1 MTEKLRQ
8 IRECYEILKEE
19 EDIIRKKGVNYENY
33 EIDLQALED
42 LRRELN
48 NMAINII
55 QEESQIN
62 QLKEKIELNKTR
74 LETLENMSKKQ
85 YPKIEGRDK
94 TRKKDILERSGFI
107 STERVDGREA
117 FIARS
122 LVGQYYDLVKE
133 TRRLQVEYNNL
144 INQRNNTQSTTNL
157 EPEKIIPLESLTTN
171 EEPQQTA
178 SVAEQRTSLEENIS
192 SIKEQIIKLLEER
205 NLPNQGKKTTIR
217 FEGNSYIIPR
227 KRKGEFNALNTQYN
241 SLRKKLRE
249 LNSNVIDFM
258 SYAPAP
264 TPVETRELDGQN
276 TSTQSIGGLLGGMSA
291 IIKPENEEEQPTA
304 EETAEQQQSEGVGA
318 SVEKQADSEQSVP
331 VSQESRD
338 KLAEEIIDVVAGLTS
353 PDKLTQGG
361 TGEQPEGPESGEESP
376 SSSLD
381 DEDRALEEMFRN
393 RPPRESGPIY
403 DWKQEGTG
411 DEEEQDEEEEKEEQA
426 EEELV
431 GSRPP
436 KFITKIKDWVKKHK
450 RIIAGVVGALMI
462 GGAALGI
469 IKLNSGN
476 NSQSQIPTEP
486 TTSTVSDDL
495 ENTNNE
501 ETTYELPEMPTIITD
516 QQEEFIDSLLPQ
528 EDEELLGPEISIE
541 EQKESSNNE
550 ETETYSD
557 ASQDILIGGQININD
572 GSRIYATAADSILE
586 ENSYNPY
593 YNSSQ
598 DRVVLGV
605 SIEHNG
611 NIVNVLANTENY
623 NQKIIDLLSDGG
635 QIVSVLTAAQDKV
648 TQNFDGQ
655 TPMTSSEINEV
666 AEGFYNI
673 GSVSNNNERGRSR

>member
-144 INQRNNTQSTTNL
+144 INQQNNLQSTANL
-157 EPEKIIPLESLTTN
+157 EPEKIIPLESSNL
-171 EEPQQTA
+171 EPKQTIP
-178 SVAEQRTSLEENIS
+178 VAEQRTSLEENIS

-217 FEGNSYIIPR
+217 FEGESYIIPR
-227 KRKGEFNALNTQYN
+227 NRKGEFNALNTQYN
-241 SLRKKLRE
+241 SLRKKLRA

-258 SYAPAP
+258 SYAPAS
-264 TPVETRELDGQN
+264 TPVETRKLDGQN
-276 TSTQSIGGLLGGMSA
+276 TSTQSIGNLLGGMSA
-291 IIKPENEEEQPTA
+291 MIKPEEQ
-304 EETAEQQQSEGVGA
+304 EEQQQSEGIGA
-318 SVEKQADSEQSVP
+318 SVETHADSEQSVP
-331 VSQESRD
+331 VTQEARD
-338 KLAEEIIDVVAGLTS
+338 KLAEEIIDAVAGLTS

-381 DEDRALEEMFRN
+381 DEDRAIEEMFKN
-393 RPPRESGPIY
+393 RPSRESEPVY
-403 DWKQEGTG
+403 DWEQEGTG
-411 DEEEQDEEEEKEEQA
+411 DEEEQTVEEEQA
-426 EEELV
+426 EEEEV
-431 GSRPP
+431 KEVRPP

-450 RIIAGVVGALMI
+450 RIIASVVGALMI

-495 ENTNNE
+495 EDTNSE

-516 QQEEFIDSLLPQ
+516 QQEEFIDSLLQQ
-528 EDEELLGPEISIE
+528 EDEELLGPEVSIE
-541 EQKESSNNE
+541 EQTESSNNE

-557 ASQDILIGGQININD
+557 ASQDILIGGQVNIND